1 MAFERRDHAV
11 VPAPGTLRGSG
22 VSPLQR
28 GVASLEEERRRTQKG
43 RRYRQATERA
53 GGMIGQ
59 TKGSDPIFHRSEERV
74 KKKKVYESCKT
85 VYGEIIKVF
94 WTSLS
99 DWCLCNAPAP

>member
-1 MAFERRDHAV
+1 M

-43 RRYRQATERA
+43 RGYRQATERA

-74 KKKKVYESCKT
+74 KKNSTSPAKLFT
-85 VYGEIIKVF
+85 VK
-94 WTSLS
+94 SLR
-99 DWCLCNAPAP
+99 CFGLL